1 MVKVRLDLG
10 LRYVDVD
17 KLTLV
22 SKNEFWK
29 AFFEFEYI
37 KNGLDIEIYKF
48 DTNGISIDI
57 VIDFLTKLNKL
68 YSYKFEKNKDIV
80 EYEGNFYNLNENNI
94 EAYFSLVSQYGGIVE
109 NIFFDEDLKDYIRDN
124 FDIQNSDIYS
134 NYLDILHEERKMK
147 RCDNM
152 IIYNMY
158 YDDKYIN
165 WFDKININGN
175 VYKAWIKALEF
186 ESSKIVDYNIRLNI
200 VSQGVMRY
208 INDILQLLCLYNIS
222 CLKQDENILYQFL
235 YMPEWQRKEDI
246 RYYELLRKFYYIR
259 QGYILFKGINLELLN
274 TIFPIF
280 DNTKGYKIIND
291 NDITIYGIDKL
302 EDNLFI
308 FLMTKENILIDQI
321 PKRSKTGLSRKLYNE
336 RAISIVNS
344 PYIGGISLY
353 NVENIRELG
362 IGIDYEYNAFFE
374 NKDIEDIINNNI
386 KTLLLPY
393 KAPQSKNILIN
404 IKSVK
409 KIIEDG
415 NLNISVSGVIGNSE
429 KCISITITPI
439 ENDNN
444 TFSLKF
450 AFNVFSDCEFYETN
464 NYNIIGLDQ
473 MLNSLKFS

>member
-109 NIFFDEDLKDYIRDN
+109 NIFFEEDLKDYIRDN

-374 NKDIEDIINNNI
+374 
-386 KTLLLPY
+386 
-393 KAPQSKNILIN
+393 
-404 IKSVK
+404 
-409 KIIEDG
+409 
-415 NLNISVSGVIGNSE
+415 
-429 KCISITITPI
+429 
-439 ENDNN
+439 
-444 TFSLKF
+444 
-450 AFNVFSDCEFYETN
+450 
-464 NYNIIGLDQ
+464 
-473 MLNSLKFS
+473 